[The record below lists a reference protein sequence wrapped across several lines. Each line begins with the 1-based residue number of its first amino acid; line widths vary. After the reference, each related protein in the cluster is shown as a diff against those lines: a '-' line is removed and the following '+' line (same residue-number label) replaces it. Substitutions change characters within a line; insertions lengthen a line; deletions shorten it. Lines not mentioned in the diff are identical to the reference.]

1 MMKLYQ
7 LLVAF
12 LAGSAVIY
20 FGQSTDTHINPIF
33 LAAVCW
39 VAAYGS
45 TVGLLWALD
54 LIGRHR
60 STGPGQQ

>member
-7 LLVAF
+7 LLAAF

-39 VAAYGS
+39 VSAYGA
-45 TVGLLWALD
+45 TTGLLWVLN
-54 LIGRHR
+54 LVGRYR
-60 STGPGQQ
+60 AAANRQE